1 MKITEK
7 QLREVIREA
16 FNDGFFEEI
25 TEDILNDDVEL
36 THLMKAFISEL
47 KRKRV
52 VRGKKARYKVICPK
66 GKKYLASKKVCVRVG
81 GAERFKKKRG
91 AKRGAIKRKRKM
103 SKILKKRKKS
113 MKIRKAR
120 GM

>member
-25 TEDILNDDVEL
+25 TEDILNDDMEL

-66 GKKYLASKKVCVRVG
+66 GKKYLASKK
-81 GAERFKKKRG
+81 A
-91 AKRGAIKRKRKM
+91 AIKRKRKM
-103 SKILKKRKKS
+103 SKILKKRAKS
-113 MKIRKAR
+113 MKIRKSR
-120 GM
+120 GL

>member
-1 MKITEK
+1 MKITEA

-16 FNDGFFEEI
+16 YKDGFFEEI
-25 TEDILNDDVEL
+25 TEDILNDDSEMSY
-36 THLMKAFISEL
+36 LMKAFISEL

-52 VRGKKARYKVICPK
+52 VRGKKAKYKIICPK
-66 GKKYLASKKVCVRVG
+66 GKKYLASKKVCVRVSG
-81 GAERFKKKRG
+81 REKFRKKRG
-91 AKRGAIKRKRKM
+91 AKRAAIKRKRKM
-103 SKILKKRKKS
+103 GKILKKRRKS

>member
-7 QLREVIREA
+7 LLREVIQEA

-52 VRGKKARYKVICPK
+52 VRGKKARYKVICPR
-66 GKKYLASKKVCVRVG
+66 GKKYIAAKKTCARVS
-81 GAERFKKKRG
+81 GAEKFRKRRG
-91 AKRGAIKRKRKM
+91 AKRAAIKRKRKM
-103 SKILKKRKKS
+103 GKILKKRRKS

-120 GM
+120 GL

>member
-1 MKITEK
+1 VKITEA

-16 FNDGFFEEI
+16 HEGGFFGEV
-25 TEDILNDDVEL
+25 TEDILRDDKEMSY
-36 THLMKAFISEL
+36 LMRAFLSEL

-52 VRGKKARYKVICPK
+52 IRGKKARYKVICPK
-66 GKKYLASKKVCVRVG
+66 NKKYNASKKTCVRVG
-81 GAERFKKKRG
+81 GAEKYKKKRG
-91 AKRGAIKRKRKM
+91 AKRAAIKRKRKM
-103 SKILKKRKKS
+103 GKILKKRSKS